1 MRMRIVAYQQLE
13 TSDCGITCIRIV
25 ARYYG
30 KKIPLKTLREMCDVS
45 RIGISLRDI
54 LNCTQTLGF
63 RSAAV
68 KVTEKEIAGMPLPA
82 ILYWKQSH
90 YVVLYKIDKK
100 SRYYIL
106 DPSFGKMR
114 FEKEEFMQY
123 WKGDSRTGLAV
134 VMDPTADFYSK
145 TYKNDNVHPKLFR
158 LLKDSVSAH
167 KGKFSWVVIFT
178 LIGMIADAISPLLFQ
193 KTIDAGIGE
202 KNLQLVWVLIL
213 GQFAF
218 FLGNYISNNIVEII
232 LAKLGLRLS
241 IDLLKE
247 YLNKLIRL
255 PISFFDVK
263 VNSDLIQKLDDQN
276 RMKNFLVHMPDHFFF
291 ACIHLVVFSGML
303 IYYNYLIFL
312 LVAFSSAL
320 ALLWTRLFLRKRREI
335 DYSYFSYQSAN
346 RNHIYEL
353 IYGMPEIKINNAQ
366 QIRVAVW
373 NKTQEKINDL
383 SLRSVFVKFC
393 INSGNVFLLR
403 LKDILIT
410 GICATLV
417 IYDQMTIGVMMT
429 ITYLVGRLTSPV
441 SQLVDSVSS
450 IQDASMSYERLDEIV
465 HYPDVV
471 GAGGRSLSP
480 DRIHIGMILEDV
492 SFKYP
497 GSHSPYVLKNIHTL
511 IPAGKV
517 TAIVGASGSGKS
529 TLIKLLLGFYTPQS
543 GHLRIDDRPLTSLE
557 ADEWL
562 KHCGVVMQSGY
573 IFSGT
578 LMENIAL
585 SDPDPD
591 PEKVRK
597 AAQMACIA
605 DFFETLPM
613 GYNTKIG
620 VAGLELSGGQKQR
633 LFIARAIYKDP
644 PFVFLDEATSSLDA
658 NNEQEILRNMTDF
671 YRGKTVVIVAHRL
684 STVRNADKII
694 FLDRGGDHGRGHA

>member
-1 MRMRIVAYQQLE
+1 M
-13 TSDCGITCIRIV
+13 
-25 ARYYG
+25 
-30 KKIPLKTLREMCDVS
+30 LREMCDVS
-45 RIGISLRDI
+45 RMGISLKDI
-54 LNCTQTLGF
+54 LDCTQTLGF

-82 ILYWKQSH
+82 ILYWKQFH

-100 SRYYIL
+100 SRYSIT

-123 WKGDSRTGLAV
+123 WKGDSYTGLAV

-145 TYKNDNVHPKLFR
+145 TYKNDNVRPKLFR

-167 KGKFSWVVIFT
+167 KGKFFWVVIFT
-178 LIGMIADAISPLLFQ
+178 LVGMIADAISPLLFQ

-202 KNLQLVWVLIL
+202 KDLQLVWVLIL

-218 FLGNYISNNIVEII
+218 FLGNYISNNVVEII
-232 LAKLGLRLS
+232 LAKLGLRVS
-241 IDLLKE
+241 IDLLKQ
-247 YLNKLIRL
+247 YLSKLIRL

-276 RMKNFLVHMPDHFFF
+276 RVKNFLVHMPDNFFF
-291 ACIHLVVFSGML
+291 ACIYLVVFSGML

-312 LVAFSSAL
+312 IVAFSSAL
-320 ALLWTRLFLRKRREI
+320 ALLWSRLFLRKRREI
-335 DYSYFSYQSAN
+335 DYSYFSYQSAS
-346 RNHIYEL
+346 RNNIYEL

-366 QIRVAVW
+366 QIRVSVW

-383 SLRSVFVKFC
+383 SLRSVFVRFY

-417 IYDQMTIGVMMT
+417 IHDQMTIGVMMT

-441 SQLVDSVSS
+441 SQLIDSVSS
-450 IQDASMSYERLDEIV
+450 IQDASMSYERLDEIL
-465 HYPDVV
+465 HYPNT
-471 GAGGRSLSP
+471 GEAGRQPFST
-480 DRIHIGMILEDV
+480 DRIHTGMILENV

-497 GSHSPYVLKNIHTL
+497 GSHSPYVLKSICTQ

-529 TLIKLLLGFYTPQS
+529 TLIKLLLGFYTPQH
-543 GHLRIDDRPLTSLE
+543 GHIRIDDRPLTSLD

-591 PEKVRK
+591 LEKVRK

-613 GYNTKIG
+613 GYATKIG

-684 STVRNADKII
+684 STVRNADKIL
-694 FLDRGGDHGRGHA
+694 FLDRGEIVEEGTHEELTQQKGAYYTLVRNQLELGQ